1 MTAACSSF
9 LRHTRIHH
17 HSQPWVASV
26 SPRRPP
32 VPRVAQLGMLSSSSS
47 VSSPFSSSSSFSS
60 MPSSAPAPNKS
71 FGLRP
76 LTGAMGAELTNLD
89 LRAVICSSQ
98 AADEIKRAFQ
108 KYSVLVF
115 RNQVGLSDADLLAI
129 AELFGEVEARPV
141 VKAQYGLPKVHELVR
156 EPGKLGHYGEVWHQ
170 DCSYMRHPP
179 LGALLYGVEVPAYG
193 NDTVFCNM
201 ELVLQTL
208 SPAFAEMLTPL
219 RAVHSAFKMVQKDP
233 MATYL
238 EYDNVDHPVI
248 RTHPETGASSLFV
261 NPFFTKHFLG
271 MTDEESRPILQHL
284 FEIMTRSE
292 LQCRVRYE
300 KDTLVLWDN
309 RCVGHQAI
317 RDNTRER
324 RVMRRVEIRGDRPR

>member
-1 MTAACSSF
+1 
-9 LRHTRIHH
+9 
-17 HSQPWVASV
+17 
-26 SPRRPP
+26 
-32 VPRVAQLGMLSSSSS
+32 MLSSSLSS
-47 VSSPFSSSSSFSS
+47 FSLFPSSSSFSS
-60 MPSSAPAPNKS
+60 MASIALAPKS

-89 LRAVICSSQ
+89 LRAVSCSSQ
-98 AADEIKRAFQ
+98 IADEIRRAFQ
-108 KYSVLVF
+108 KYFVLVF

-129 AELFGEVEARPV
+129 AGLFGEVEARPV

-156 EPGKLGHYGEVWHQ
+156 EPGKLGHYGEIWHQ

-208 SPAFAEMLTPL
+208 SPAFADMLAPL

-238 EYDNVDHPVI
+238 AYDNVDHPVI
-248 RTHPETGASSLFV
+248 RTHPETGALALFV

-317 RDNTRER
+317 RDNTRQR
-324 RVMRRVEIRGDRPR
+324 RVMRRVEIRGDLPR